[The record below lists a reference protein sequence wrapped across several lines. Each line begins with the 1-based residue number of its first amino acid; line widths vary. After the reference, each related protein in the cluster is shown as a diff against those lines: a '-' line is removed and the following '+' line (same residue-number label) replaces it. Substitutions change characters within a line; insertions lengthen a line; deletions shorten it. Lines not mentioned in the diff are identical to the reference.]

1 MRPRRAS
8 SAPAA
13 TRAGVSRSRA
23 SLVRHSDRRCSAPH
37 DASAPGDGCC
47 GGPAW
52 SRRCGGVDIP
62 GLASDQ
68 QLPELG
74 RLREH
79 VAAEDHQGDQRHFDK
94 TPALLEAAYNDP
106 PLNGRSP
113 APAPQVTPFRSTP
126 SPCTGIPPRSRGFC
140 TRLERDAANWINV
153 SATLEA
159 LAQAL
164 ATEVGRAAT
173 AGRAQLRPPPRRLIS
188 SPRSTGPWF
197 CRVSA
202 LR

>member
-1 MRPRRAS
+1 VRPRRAS

-94 TPALLEAAYNDP
+94 TPALLEACVQ
-106 PLNGRSP
+106 RSP
-113 APAPQVTPFRSTP
+113 TQRSLSSAGSAGDPVSLHAFPVHRHPAAQPWFLHST
-126 SPCTGIPPRSRGFC
+126 GAGRGKLDQC
-140 TRLERDAANWINV
+140 ERDARGARPGPRNRGRPGGNRRSRPASTAS
-153 SATLEA
+153 SAA
-159 LAQAL
+159 D
-164 ATEVGRAAT
+164 
-173 AGRAQLRPPPRRLIS
+173 
-188 SPRSTGPWF
+188 
-197 CRVSA
+197 
-202 LR
+202 